1 MEAKYDMSTDT
12 FVISFR
18 SMIDVMNSRE
28 LSPGV
33 IADYD
38 KHGNIVRL
46 ELLDASKTIM
56 SPSNLQLTFHFS
68 VE

>member
-1 MEAKYDMSTDT
+1 MKAKYDMSTDT
-12 FVISFR
+12 LVIAFR
-18 SMIDVMNSRE
+18 SMIDIASSHE

-46 ELLDASKTIM
+46 EFLDARKTIVA
-56 SPSNLQLTFHFS
+56 PSDLQLTFNFS

>member
-12 FVISFR
+12 FVINFR
-18 SMIDVMNSRE
+18 TMIDVMNSRE
-28 LSPGV
+28 LSPCV

-46 ELLDASKTIM
+46 EFLDASKTIM
-56 SPSNLQLTFHFS
+56 SPSDLQFTFHFS